1 MDTLLSNCKEAS
13 KELLK
18 LSNEDR
24 NKLLFLISNALKNE
38 KNINEVLKANE
49 IDVNNAN
56 QNGISKVMVDRL
68 SLNKEKIIKIAD
80 SIIDVMKLP
89 NYIGEIIENWKTPT
103 GLNIKKVRV
112 PFGVIATVF
121 ESRPNVSVDI
131 SVLTLKTANACV
143 LKGGKEAINT
153 NKALVKIMKD
163 AIKDI
168 VNPNVITLIET
179 TDRSATDELIR
190 KKEYIDLLI
199 PRGSKRLINYIVE
212 NAKVPYIETGAGN
225 CSLYIHK
232 DADLDKAIKVAINAK
247 IQRPSVC
254 NAIENIVID
263 EEIEDK
269 FLPLLEKAFNGD
281 NMFGKVIEIRADEK
295 ALRYINGKLVDNEDY
310 DTEYNDYIIAIKTVK
325 DISEAI
331 SFINAHSTKHSE
343 AIITENIDAKNRFEN
358 EIDSACV
365 YHNASTRFT
374 DGGEFGFGAEIGIS
388 TTKLQARGPMG
399 LKEITTYKYIIEGK
413 DGECRK

>member
-121 ESRPNVSVDI
+121 ESRPNVAVDI